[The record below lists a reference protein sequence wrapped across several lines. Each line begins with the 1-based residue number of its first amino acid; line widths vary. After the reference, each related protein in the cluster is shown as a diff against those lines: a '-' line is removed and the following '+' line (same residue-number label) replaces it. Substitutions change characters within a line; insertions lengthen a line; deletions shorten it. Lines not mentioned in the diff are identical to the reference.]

1 MTSTIGLLAV
11 AVDVVILVAPVVA
24 VASPR
29 ASHLARLLTSTLA
42 FTCAWLVTAALAAMR
57 APGWTI
63 FVGGSA
69 IVVSIAVI
77 VVTLQL
83 WTQEGEVGD
92 SGPGHQGDYGGGG
105 PRRRRPDAPQHGGG
119 GSDPSW
125 WPEFERQLGFYLE
138 EGETKR
144 QAAVG
149 PAEPVRHASTRIPV

>member
-1 MTSTIGLLAV
+1 M
-11 AVDVVILVAPVVA
+11 
-24 VASPR
+24 
-29 ASHLARLLTSTLA
+29 SHLARLLISTLA
-42 FTCAWLVTAALAAMR
+42 FTCAWLVTAVLAAMR

-63 FVGGSA
+63 FVGGSV

-77 VVTLQL
+77 VVTLQV

-125 WPEFERQLGFYLE
+125 WPQFERQLAFYLE

-144 QAAVG
+144 QVAVR
-149 PAEPVRHASTRIPV
+149 PAEPVRHATTRIPV

>member
-1 MTSTIGLLAV
+1 M
-11 AVDVVILVAPVVA
+11 
-24 VASPR
+24 
-29 ASHLARLLTSTLA
+29 SHLARLLISALA
-42 FTCAWLVTAALAAMR
+42 FTCAWLVTAVLAVMR

-63 FVGGSA
+63 FVGGSV

-77 VVTLQL
+77 VVTLQV

-119 GSDPSW
+119 GDPSW
-125 WPEFERQLGFYLE
+125 WPQFERQLAFYLE

-144 QAAVG
+144 QVAVR
-149 PAEPVRHASTRIPV
+149 PAEPVRHATTRIPV